1 MEINFSET
9 FQTVAL
15 GLLSGEIIS
24 GIENHKSHDFF
35 HILDIT
41 FKIFFFIYFISIK
54 LFLWLSG
61 VAFLK
66 FSEHYNEETA

>member
-9 FQTVAL
+9 LQTVAL

-41 FKIFFFIYFISIK
+41 FKIFLSYISFPSSFFYGFQ
-54 LFLWLSG
+54 
-61 VAFLK
+61 
-66 FSEHYNEETA
+66 E